1 MVQFINRTT
10 GFLNQQNAGGNIG
23 KTIAQTDGSVNLSGC
38 DIGQIQTCGAKDAQ
52 RTGLRDKLVSYRSI
66 SAKVFLIVN
75 LRRENT
81 FAQFLTER
89 NAQPFMIAETLFIGA
104 VALFGK
110 IKLVRGRIVNDG
122 SGVQVTVKGDKRIT
136 RIGKFLRRFRLDETP
151 QLFDVFRGK
160 MTFVGTRP
168 EVAKYVKRYT
178 PEMMATLLL
187 PAGVTSTASIAYK
200 DEDRLL
206 KDAVSPDDVY
216 VKQILPEKMKY
227 NLEYLKNF
235 GFFYDIRVMI
245 RTVTAVAE

>member
-1 MVQFINRTT
+1 MIMKKWDSLPETMKTDEVKPYYLALKKKT
-10 GFLNQQNAGGNIG
+10 GSLIVKRLFDIIVSLILLILLSTVFLVISIMIKTDSKGPVMFRQVRVTQYG
-23 KTIAQTDGSVNLSGC
+23 KTFRIFKFRTMVTD
-38 DIGQIQTCGAKDAQ
+38 AE
-52 RTGLRDKLVSYRSI
+52 KLG
-66 SAKVFLIVN
+66 
-75 LRRENT
+75 T
-81 FAQFLTER
+81 
-89 NAQPFMIAETLFIGA
+89 
-104 VALFGK
+104 
-110 IKLVRGRIVNDG
+110 
-122 SGVQVTVKGDKRIT
+122 QVTVDNDSRIT
-136 RIGKFLRRFRLDETP
+136 KTGNRLRKCRLDEIP
-151 QLFDVFRGK
+151 QLLNILKGE
-160 MTFVGTRP
+160 MSFVGTRP
-168 EVAKYVKRYT
+168 EVEKYVNCYT

>member
-1 MVQFINRTT
+1 MIMKKWDKLPDVMKTDEVKPYYLALKRKTASLIIKRVFDIIVSLILLILLSPV
-10 GFLNQQNAGGNIG
+10 FLVISIMIKTDSKGPVMFRQVRVTQYG
-23 KTIAQTDGSVNLSGC
+23 KTFRIFKFRTMVTD
-38 DIGQIQTCGAKDAQ
+38 AE
-52 RTGLRDKLVSYRSI
+52 KLG
-66 SAKVFLIVN
+66 
-75 LRRENT
+75 T
-81 FAQFLTER
+81 
-89 NAQPFMIAETLFIGA
+89 
-104 VALFGK
+104 
-110 IKLVRGRIVNDG
+110 
-122 SGVQVTVKGDKRIT
+122 QVTVDNDSRIT
-136 RIGKFLRRFRLDETP
+136 KTGNRLRKCRLDELP
-151 QLFDVFRGK
+151 QLLNILKGE
-160 MTFVGTRP
+160 MSFVGTRP
-168 EVAKYVKRYT
+168 EVEKYVNCYT

>member
-1 MVQFINRTT
+1 MIIKKWDKLPDVMKTDEVKPYYLALKRKTASLIIKRVFDIIVSLILLILLSPV
-10 GFLNQQNAGGNIG
+10 FLVISIMIKTDSKGPVMFRQVRVTQYG
-23 KTIAQTDGSVNLSGC
+23 KTFRIFKFRTMVTD
-38 DIGQIQTCGAKDAQ
+38 AE
-52 RTGLRDKLVSYRSI
+52 KLG
-66 SAKVFLIVN
+66 
-75 LRRENT
+75 T
-81 FAQFLTER
+81 
-89 NAQPFMIAETLFIGA
+89 
-104 VALFGK
+104 
-110 IKLVRGRIVNDG
+110 
-122 SGVQVTVKGDKRIT
+122 QVTVDNDSRIT
-136 RIGKFLRRFRLDETP
+136 KTGNRLRKCRLDEIP
-151 QLFDVFRGK
+151 QLLNILKGE
-160 MTFVGTRP
+160 MSFVGTRP
-168 EVAKYVKRYT
+168 EVEKYVNCYT